1 MDPTDIRYILDD
13 LACNASQE
21 ALQELYMLYYK
32 RIARYIGL
40 YVRYDGAVMELTS
53 DVFFAVWENR
63 LELPEIRN
71 FNAYIYRI
79 AKFKA
84 LNYLRKRNLPTV
96 NLDEMPLDLFAR
108 TSTTPEDDCISA
120 ETVREINRA
129 IESLPPKCRE
139 VFKLS
144 YLEDLSNREISERL
158 GISQSTKRPRRSI
171 SPSKP
176 LKCTWAMLCRR
187 SARLCARKIF
197 ADPLRTFRRFR
208 YLIHKT

>member
-129 IESLPPKCRE
+129 IESLPPKCKLA
-139 VFKLS
+139 FKLVR
-144 YLEDLSNREISERL
+144 EDRM
-158 GISQSTKRPRRSI
+158 STAKRPRRSI

-176 LKCTWAMLCRR
+176 LKCTWAMPCRR

>member
-108 TSTTPEDDCISA
+108 TSTTPE
-120 ETVREINRA
+120 
-129 IESLPPKCRE
+129 
-139 VFKLS
+139 LS
-144 YLEDLSNREISERL
+144 
-158 GISQSTKRPRRSI
+158 
-171 SPSKP
+171 
-176 LKCTWAMLCRR
+176 
-187 SARLCARKIF
+187 
-197 ADPLRTFRRFR
+197 
-208 YLIHKT
+208 LIHI

>member
-21 ALQELYMLYYK
+21 ALQELYMFYYK

-120 ETVREINRA
+120 ETVRE
-129 IESLPPKCRE
+129 
-139 VFKLS
+139 
-144 YLEDLSNREISERL
+144 
-158 GISQSTKRPRRSI
+158 
-171 SPSKP
+171 
-176 LKCTWAMLCRR
+176 
-187 SARLCARKIF
+187 
-197 ADPLRTFRRFR
+197 
-208 YLIHKT
+208 

>member
-129 IESLPPKCRE
+129 IESLPPKCKLA
-139 VFKLS
+139 FKLVREDRMS
-144 YLEDLSNREISERL
+144 AETLYISVKTLEVHLGHAVQKIREAL
-158 GISQSTKRPRRSI
+158 
-171 SPSKP
+171 
-176 LKCTWAMLCRR
+176 
-187 SARLCARKIF
+187 RKKNIC
-197 ADPLRTFRRFR
+197 
-208 YLIHKT
+208 

>member
-120 ETVREINRA
+120 ETKLVREDRM
-129 IESLPPKCRE
+129 SHRE
-139 VFKLS
+139 AAETLYISVKT
-144 YLEDLSNREISERL
+144 LEVHLGHAVQKIREAL
-158 GISQSTKRPRRSI
+158 
-171 SPSKP
+171 
-176 LKCTWAMLCRR
+176 
-187 SARLCARKIF
+187 RKKNIC
-197 ADPLRTFRRFR
+197 
-208 YLIHKT
+208 

>member
-96 NLDEMPLDLFAR
+96 NLD
-108 TSTTPEDDCISA
+108 DCISA

-129 IESLPPKCRE
+129 IESLPPKCKLA
-139 VFKLS
+139 FKLVREDRMS
-144 YLEDLSNREISERL
+144 HREAAETLYISVKTLEVHLGHAVQKIREAL
-158 GISQSTKRPRRSI
+158 
-171 SPSKP
+171 
-176 LKCTWAMLCRR
+176 
-187 SARLCARKIF
+187 RKKNIC
-197 ADPLRTFRRFR
+197 
-208 YLIHKT
+208 

>member
-96 NLDEMPLDLFAR
+96 QHDSR
-108 TSTTPEDDCISA
+108 G
-120 ETVREINRA
+120 
-129 IESLPPKCRE
+129 
-139 VFKLS
+139 
-144 YLEDLSNREISERL
+144 RL
-158 GISQSTKRPRRSI
+158 HFRRDRPRDKPCHRVAAAQMQAGLQTGARGPDVAPRSGRDA
-171 SPSKP
+171 
-176 LKCTWAMLCRR
+176 LY
-187 SARLCARKIF
+187 
-197 ADPLRTFRRFR
+197 LRQNP
-208 YLIHKT
+208 

>member
-108 TSTTPEDDCISA
+108 TSTSWPSNWCARTG
-120 ETVREINRA
+120 
-129 IESLPPKCRE
+129 CR
-139 VFKLS
+139 
-144 YLEDLSNREISERL
+144 
-158 GISQSTKRPRRSI
+158 TAKRPRRSI

-176 LKCTWAMLCRR
+176 LKCTWAMPCRR

>member
-139 VFKLS
+139 VFRLS
-144 YLEDLSNREISERL
+144 YIKCKLAFKLVREDRMSHREAAETLYISVKTLEVHLGHAVQKIREAL
-158 GISQSTKRPRRSI
+158 
-171 SPSKP
+171 
-176 LKCTWAMLCRR
+176 
-187 SARLCARKIF
+187 RKKNIC
-197 ADPLRTFRRFR
+197 
-208 YLIHKT
+208 

>member
-108 TSTTPEDDCISA
+108 TSTTPEDD
-120 ETVREINRA
+120 RA
-129 IESLPPKCRE
+129 IESLPPKCKLA
-139 VFKLS
+139 FKLVREDRMS
-144 YLEDLSNREISERL
+144 HREAAETLYISVKTLEVHLGHAVQKIREAL
-158 GISQSTKRPRRSI
+158 
-171 SPSKP
+171 
-176 LKCTWAMLCRR
+176 
-187 SARLCARKIF
+187 RKKNIC
-197 ADPLRTFRRFR
+197 
-208 YLIHKT
+208 

>member
-96 NLDEMPLDLFAR
+96 NLDEIPHQHDSR
-108 TSTTPEDDCISA
+108 G
-120 ETVREINRA
+120 
-129 IESLPPKCRE
+129 
-139 VFKLS
+139 
-144 YLEDLSNREISERL
+144 RL
-158 GISQSTKRPRRSI
+158 HFRRDRPRDKPCHRVAAAQMQAGLQTGARGPDVAPRSGRDA
-171 SPSKP
+171 
-176 LKCTWAMLCRR
+176 LY
-187 SARLCARKIF
+187 
-197 ADPLRTFRRFR
+197 LRQNP
-208 YLIHKT
+208 

>member
-120 ETVREINRA
+120 ETVREINVPSSR
-129 IESLPPKCRE
+129 CRPNA
-139 VFKLS
+139 S
-144 YLEDLSNREISERL
+144 WPSNWCARTGCR
-158 GISQSTKRPRRSI
+158 TAKRPRRSI

-176 LKCTWAMLCRR
+176 LKCTWAMPCRR

>member
-53 DVFFAVWENR
+53 DVFFAVWANR

-139 VFKLS
+139 VFRLS

-158 GISQSTKRPRRSI
+158 GISQSTVENHMYAALKQLRRKL
-171 SPSKP
+171 SKEQ
-176 LKCTWAMLCRR
+176 LLLLLALLFMR
-187 SARLCARKIF
+187 
-197 ADPLRTFRRFR
+197 
-208 YLIHKT
+208 